1 MLLYVRRDIPSRL
14 LTEQK
19 SPNNIECLLLGVNI
33 GKKKMV
39 DMFFV
44 YPYRNNIV
52 IYNLHYLRKGLD
64 IYLKNY
70 DNIIIW
76 VDLNCETSTQ
86 YLDASKHAS
95 KIQINRLASI
105 CF

>member
-1 MLLYVRRDIPSRL
+1 
-14 LTEQK
+14 
-19 SPNNIECLLLGVNI
+19 
-33 GKKKMV
+33 MV

-70 DNIIIW
+70 DNIII
-76 VDLNCETSTQ
+76 
-86 YLDASKHAS
+86 
-95 KIQINRLASI
+95 
-105 CF
+105 

>member
-39 DMFFV
+39 YMFFV

-70 DNIIIW
+70 DNIII
-76 VDLNCETSTQ
+76 
-86 YLDASKHAS
+86 
-95 KIQINRLASI
+95 
-105 CF
+105 